1 MLSWLLVICM
11 VFTALFPM
19 SAVRAAEP
27 TGEAEATVID
37 ATAYGADPS
46 GAKDSAKAIQK
57 AIEAAKQVDGP
68 VIINFPKGEY
78 QIYPDKAYER
88 ELYISNTVG
97 QDQNYKMKKIG
108 FLLED
113 MEDVTVEGNG
123 SLFMFHGKMTTYTTI
138 NCKNVKFQNFATDF
152 YVPTVVDITT
162 ESVDG
167 NTAVIYVPECYNY
180 EIHGTSVTWKS
191 DASPYTGQ
199 TYWSFNNGA
208 NYSQRYNLKNGVTWR
223 AGNPIFSNV
232 TSIEDLGSHRLKF
245 TYSSRDGGLEPGIC
259 VQMRPTVRDHA
270 GMFFWKSSNVTLENM
285 DVHYLH
291 GFGMVG
297 QSSENITLHD
307 VDFQTPEGSGRTT
320 AGYAD
325 FIQMSGCKGQ
335 ILIDGCT
342 FSNPH
347 DDPINVHGTFNEVV
361 ERISDNLFRVR
372 YRHDQTAGF
381 PNFFVGD
388 EVEFI
393 SKSDMSAVENSV
405 AKVTEVL
412 GPTGDSGA
420 SESGTGSLTD
430 MIVTLD
436 RDMPEDI
443 TPWAYMIENITYT
456 PALTVQN
463 CLFKEVPTRGILVTT
478 RKPVVIRKNIFDAM
492 TMASI
497 YIESNSTDWYESG
510 GVKDLTIEDNIFYR
524 PSNPAILIS
533 PTETANKD
541 KPVHRNIKIRS
552 NTFYIN
558 NGQVLSAK
566 STSGISFT
574 GNRIY
579 RFEPNVTV
587 TMTAEKTSLTPGE
600 AVNLSGNA
608 TGKEQGSGLYYFNG
622 CTGITIGDNL
632 YDGGLNLRADLSAS
646 DAKLTVPM
654 DDAKETVYT
663 IQYQADPADA
673 GSLKAESNETATSN
687 GFIQVA
693 EGKSV
698 TLTAA
703 PDEVRAFQ
711 GWYDENGTK
720 VTEETVLTVSDV
732 RAHAVYTAKYLE
744 RHEAAVKAA
753 EEAKEAAETARTAA
767 EEAQAKAEAAKE
779 AAETAAEAA
788 KDAKL
793 DAETAQSLAEAARDQ
808 AKSACEEAQTA
819 AQKAAEK
826 ARDNAEA
833 LLKEAQDKLDAKLA
847 QAKET
852 LEKARV
858 LREQLDEMLKSRTFA
873 EQKVAITKAAGA
885 KKAVKIGWKKVE
897 GAEGYAIQYGTKANL
912 KGAKTVLVKK
922 GTAVSRTIK
931 KLKAGKTYY
940 VRVKAYK
947 TVNGKKLYTLTSAKK
962 KVRVK

>member
-1 MLSWLLVICM
+1 
-11 VFTALFPM
+11 
-19 SAVRAAEP
+19 
-27 TGEAEATVID
+27 
-37 ATAYGADPS
+37 
-46 GAKDSAKAIQK
+46 
-57 AIEAAKQVDGP
+57 
-68 VIINFPKGEY
+68 
-78 QIYPDKAYER
+78 
-88 ELYISNTVG
+88 
-97 QDQNYKMKKIG
+97 
-108 FLLED
+108 
-113 MEDVTVEGNG
+113 
-123 SLFMFHGKMTTYTTI
+123 
-138 NCKNVKFQNFATDF
+138 
-152 YVPTVVDITT
+152 
-162 ESVDG
+162 
-167 NTAVIYVPECYNY
+167 
-180 EIHGTSVTWKS
+180 
-191 DASPYTGQ
+191 
-199 TYWSFNNGA
+199 
-208 NYSQRYNLKNGVTWR
+208 
-223 AGNPIFSNV
+223 
-232 TSIEDLGSHRLKF
+232 
-245 TYSSRDGGLEPGIC
+245 
-259 VQMRPTVRDHA
+259 
-270 GMFFWKSSNVTLENM
+270 
-285 DVHYLH
+285 
-291 GFGMVG
+291 
-297 QSSENITLHD
+297 
-307 VDFQTPEGSGRTT
+307 
-320 AGYAD
+320 
-325 FIQMSGCKGQ
+325 
-335 ILIDGCT
+335 
-342 FSNPH
+342 
-347 DDPINVHGTFNEVV
+347 
-361 ERISDNLFRVR
+361 
-372 YRHDQTAGF
+372 
-381 PNFFVGD
+381 
-388 EVEFI
+388 
-393 SKSDMSAVENSV
+393 
-405 AKVTEVL
+405 
-412 GPTGDSGA
+412 
-420 SESGTGSLTD
+420 
-430 MIVTLD
+430 
-436 RDMPEDI
+436 
-443 TPWAYMIENITYT
+443 
-456 PALTVQN
+456 
-463 CLFKEVPTRGILVTT
+463 
-478 RKPVVIRKNIFDAM
+478 
-492 TMASI
+492 
-497 YIESNSTDWYESG
+497 
-510 GVKDLTIEDNIFYR
+510 
-524 PSNPAILIS
+524 
-533 PTETANKD
+533 
-541 KPVHRNIKIRS
+541 
-552 NTFYIN
+552 
-558 NGQVLSAK
+558 
-566 STSGISFT
+566 
-574 GNRIY
+574 
-579 RFEPNVTV
+579 
-587 TMTAEKTSLTPGE
+587 MTAEKTSLTPGE

-673 GSLKAESNETATSN
+673 GSLKAESNEIATSN

-808 AKSACEEAQTA
+808 AKSACEEAQKA

-826 ARDNAEA
+826 ARDDAEA
-833 LLKEAQDKLDAKLA
+833 LLKETQDKLDAKLA

-852 LEKARV
+852 LEKVRV

-931 KLKAGKTYY
+931 KLKAVKTYY